1 MRKKLIFIVPLI
13 LLIIFL
19 FWSSVTLQ
27 GLFSDAVG
35 VVEDYIVEKPLLG
48 VSFFLALAAVS
59 AFLSPFSSFPL
70 VPFAIPLWGEVV
82 TIILLTTGWLL
93 GGLIAYVVGRYAG
106 YPILLRLIPLEKIE
120 KAKEHIPEDLA
131 FKVVLLFRLA
141 MPSEITSYILG
152 ILRYKF
158 WHYFWA
164 TLISELIFAILA
176 VYVSSAVIEQK
187 PLLLISWLLVI
198 VTVFAG
204 TWYLIRRNS
213 QK

>member
-1 MRKKLIFIVPLI
+1 MRKKFIFIVPLV

-27 GLFSDAVG
+27 GLFSDVVG
-35 VVEDYIVEKPLLG
+35 VVEGYIIERPLLG
-48 VSFFLALAAVS
+48 VSFFLVLAAVS

-70 VPFAIPLWGEVV
+70 IPFAIPIWGEVI
-82 TIILLTTGWLL
+82 TIILLTIGWLL
-93 GGLIAYVVGRYAG
+93 GGLIAYAVGRYAG
-106 YPILLRLIPLEKIE
+106 YPILLRLIPLDKIE
-120 KAKEHIPEDLA
+120 KAQEHIPEDLA
-131 FKVVLLFRLA
+131 FKVVVLFRLA

-176 VYVSSAVIEQK
+176 VYVSSAVIGQK
-187 PLLLISWLLVI
+187 PLLFVSWLLAIII
-198 VTVFAG
+198 VFVG
-204 TWYLIRRNS
+204 TFYLIRRNS
-213 QK
+213 EK